1 MCVYSF
7 CAGAQNKQ
15 FDSLCLLL
23 KNDKPDTAKI
33 SHLNSLAFLM
43 YRLNPDSSILLAKE
57 AIELTHYLYQSSD
70 KSLYR
75 SLKKR
80 EAESYGNIGI
90 GYWSKGDYTL
100 ALQNYNLAL
109 KLDEELDNKSGVA
122 KCLGRIGVIHQNQ
135 GDYSKA
141 LEYYSRALSIDE
153 SINNK
158 SGIERHLGNIGI
170 VYHKQGDYPKALEY
184 YFKALKINEEIANKS
199 GIARHLGNIA
209 TIYAD
214 QGDFEKAL
222 TFYHKTL
229 NIDKQIGNKHGIS
242 THLGSIGIIY
252 TDQAEI
258 TNDLSDKSELYKKAL
273 DYYFQ
278 SLTIAEEL
286 GAKSLISVWL
296 ANIGIVY
303 DDQAEFTSNAS
314 EKEELNKKALEYYFK
329 ALKIDKE
336 LGNKSGMAI
345 RLGNIGSLYTD
356 IKKYSEAE
364 YYLLEALKLDKEIGD
379 INTERQVEELL
390 TELYNKTNRYQ
401 LALEHYK
408 NAVLLK
414 DSLFNEEKN
423 SELTRKEMT
432 YEFEKK
438 QTALKREQEI
448 KETIK
453 QEEIKRER
461 IIYWSAS
468 GIVSLSLIS
477 SLLLFNRKR
486 LKEKNKFQQQL
497 NKQQKEQAIAVM
509 ETQEMERKRIA
520 EDLHDSLGH
529 LLSTAKLNLQTLPQE
544 KQVQNSLTL
553 LNQASEEIRN
563 ITFNLMPHTLE
574 EDGLIP
580 ALEELSNKVSNTGI
594 VRVNLQIHNMEK
606 FQLEKQSQFN
616 IYRIVQEA
624 VNNILKHAGAS
635 EISIQVIGQEDHIT
649 IMIEDDGKGFNPQT
663 HKTGRGL
670 KNIVTRSLWLKGN
683 INIDS
688 TPGKGTTIT
697 TEFPV

>member
-1 MCVYSF
+1 MFTF
-7 CAGAQNKQ
+7 CLSAQNRQ
-15 FDSLCLLL
+15 IDSLVLLL
-23 KNDKPDTAKI
+23 KIDKPDTTKV
-33 SHLNSLAFLM
+33 SHLNSLAFLI
-43 YRLNPDSSILLAKE
+43 YTLNPDSTIHLAKE
-57 AIELTHYLYQSSD
+57 AMTLTRNLY
-70 KSLYR
+70 KSTKNTGYHA
-75 SLKKR
+75 LKKR
-80 EAESYGNIGI
+80 EAESYGNMGI
-90 GYWSKGDYTL
+90 GYWSKGEYSL
-100 ALQNYNLAL
+100 ALQNYNEAL
-109 KLDEELDNKSGVA
+109 KIEEELNNKSGIA
-122 KCLGRIGVIHQNQ
+122 KCLGRIGVIYQNQ
-135 GDYSKA
+135 SDYTVA
-141 LEYYSRALSIDE
+141 LEYYAKALDIDE
-153 SINNK
+153 TINNK
-158 SGIERHLGNIGI
+158 TGVERHLGNIGI
-170 VYHKQGDYPKALEY
+170 VYHRQGDYPKALDY
-184 YFKALKINEEIANKS
+184 YLRALKINEQLGNKS

-209 TIYAD
+209 TMYAD

-222 TFYHKTL
+222 QFYNKTL
-229 NIDKQIGNKHGIS
+229 RIDEEIGNKHGIS

-252 TDQAEI
+252 TDQAELS
-258 TNDLSDKSELYKKAL
+258 TNVTDKSELYKKSL
-273 DYYFQ
+273 DYYFK
-278 SLTIAEEL
+278 SLAIAEEL
-286 GAKSLISVWL
+286 GAKNLISIWL

-303 DDQAEFTSNAS
+303 DNQAEIASNPS
-314 EKEELNKKALEYYFK
+314 EKEELNKKALDYYLK
-329 ALKIDKE
+329 ALEIDKE

-356 IKKYSEAE
+356 IKKYNEAE
-364 YYLLEALKLDKEIGD
+364 FYLLEALKLDKEIGD
-379 INTERQVEELL
+379 INIERQVEELL
-390 TELYNKTNRYQ
+390 TELYSKTNRHQ
-401 LALEHYK
+401 LAFEHYK
-408 NAVLLK
+408 KAVLLK
-414 DSLFNEEKN
+414 DSIFNEEKN
-423 SELTRKEMT
+423 NELTRKEMT

-438 QTALKREQEI
+438 EEAAKREQEI
-448 KETIK
+448 KDTIK

-461 IIYWSAS
+461 LIYWSAS

-497 NKQQKEQAIAVM
+497 NKQQKEQAVAVM

-553 LNQASEEIRN
+553 LNQASDEIRN

-574 EDGLIP
+574 EGGLIP
-580 ALEELSNKVSNTGI
+580 ALEELANKVNNSGT
-594 VRVNLQIHNMEK
+594 VLVNLQIHNMEK
-606 FQLEKQSQFN
+606 FNLEKQSQFN

-663 HKTGRGL
+663 NKTGRGL

-697 TEFPV
+697 TEFPA